1 MIRGETPHFDYVC
14 QETSRGL
21 GVVARSSQ
29 IPVVFGVLTTD
40 TLEQAKARA
49 GSGVENKGYESA
61 MAAIEM
67 VSVIRE
73 IRAEE

>member
-1 MIRGETPHFDYVC
+1 M
-14 QETSRGL
+14 
-21 GVVARSSQ
+21 VARSAE

-61 MAAIEM
+61 IAAIEM

-73 IRAEE
+73 IRAQE